1 MQTCSLSFIQKSSE
15 RKYGYLNLSPYVLGT
30 QNFSSGNVVYD
41 KRPLNIF
48 HLMFLLPSHIFPPLV
63 TATD

>member
-1 MQTCSLSFIQKSSE
+1 MFLELKT
-15 RKYGYLNLSPYVLGT
+15 
-30 QNFSSGNVVYD
+30 FSSGNVVYD

-48 HLMFLLPSHIFPPLV
+48 HLMFLLPSHIFPLLV